1 MKNFPIKLL
10 KQDSRERLIIERRVF
25 KLLDQLKSKHMRYKI
40 ITYCLVYSIA
50 FLSLILTC
58 FNIYA
63 AQSNTVKNIKIISL
77 TSSLIGPVIIL
88 FNQLLN
94 NLSLKKKVILYK
106 TNINKIEQVLW
117 SFIQFEQGGVSFDE
131 LIKKINKIRS
141 VINDEELYLYNTSI
155 SRNITPPPIQ
165 NSPILSK

>member
-1 MKNFPIKLL
+1 MKDFPIKLL
-10 KQDSRERLIIERRVF
+10 KQNSRERLIIERRVF

-58 FNIYA
+58 LNIYA

-77 TSSLIGPVIIL
+77 ISSLIGPVIVL

-117 SFIQFEQGGVSFDE
+117 SFIQFERGVSFDE

-141 VINDEELYLYNTSI
+141 VVNDEELYLYNTSI
-155 SRNITPPPIQ
+155 SRNITPQPIQ

>member
-1 MKNFPIKLL
+1 MDNFPIKLL
-10 KQDSRERLIIERRVF
+10 KQNSRERIIIERRVF
-25 KLLDQLKSKHMRYKI
+25 KLLNQLKSKHMRYKI

-58 FNIYA
+58 LNIYA

-77 TSSLIGPVIIL
+77 ISSLIGPVIIL

-117 SFIQFEQGGVSFDE
+117 SFIQFERGVSFDE

-141 VINDEELYLYNTSI
+141 VVNDEELYLYNTSI
-155 SRNITPPPIQ
+155 SRNITPQPIQ

>member
-1 MKNFPIKLL
+1 MKDFPIKLL
-10 KQDSRERLIIERRVF
+10 KQNSRERLIIERRVF
-25 KLLDQLKSKHMRYKI
+25 KLLNQLKSKHMRYKI

-58 FNIYA
+58 LNIYA

-77 TSSLIGPVIIL
+77 ISSLIGPVIIL

-117 SFIQFEQGGVSFDE
+117 SFIQFERGVSFDE

-141 VINDEELYLYNTSI
+141 VVNDEELYLYNTSI
-155 SRNITPPPIQ
+155 SRNITPQPIQ

>member
-1 MKNFPIKLL
+1 MKDFPIKLL
-10 KQDSRERLIIERRVF
+10 KQNSRERLIIERRVF

-58 FNIYA
+58 LNIYA

-77 TSSLIGPVIIL
+77 ISSLIGPVIIL

-117 SFIQFEQGGVSFDE
+117 SFIQFERGVSFDE

-141 VINDEELYLYNTSI
+141 VVNDEELYLYNTSI
-155 SRNITPPPIQ
+155 SRNITPQPIQ

>member
-1 MKNFPIKLL
+1 MKNFPINLL

-25 KLLDQLKSKHMRYKI
+25 KLLNQLKSKHMRYKT
-40 ITYCLVYSIA
+40 ITYCLVYGIA
-50 FLSLILTC
+50 FLSLIVTC
-58 FNIYA
+58 LNIYS

-77 TSSLIGPVIIL
+77 ISSLIGPVIIL

-106 TNINKIEQVLW
+106 TNINKIEEVLW
-117 SFIQFEQGGVSFDE
+117 SFIQFERGVSFDE
-131 LIKKINKIRS
+131 LIKKINKIRCI
-141 VINDEELYLYNTSI
+141 VNDEELHLYNTSL
-155 SRNITPPPIQ
+155 SRNISPPPIQ

>member
-1 MKNFPIKLL
+1 MKDFPIKLL
-10 KQDSRERLIIERRVF
+10 KQNSRERIIIERRVF
-25 KLLDQLKSKHMRYKI
+25 KLLNQLKSKHMRYKI

-58 FNIYA
+58 LNIYA

-77 TSSLIGPVIIL
+77 ISSLIGPVIIL

-117 SFIQFEQGGVSFDE
+117 SFIQFERGVSFDE

-141 VINDEELYLYNTSI
+141 VVNDEELYLYNTSI
-155 SRNITPPPIQ
+155 SRNITPQPIQ

>member
-1 MKNFPIKLL
+1 MDNFPIKLL
-10 KQDSRERLIIERRVF
+10 KQNSRERIIIERRVF
-25 KLLDQLKSKHMRYKI
+25 KLLNQLKSKHMRYKI

-58 FNIYA
+58 LNIYA

-77 TSSLIGPVIIL
+77 ISSLIGPVIVL

-117 SFIQFEQGGVSFDE
+117 SFIQFERGVSFDE

-141 VINDEELYLYNTSI
+141 VVNDEELYLYNTSI
-155 SRNITPPPIQ
+155 SRNITPQPIQ

>member
-1 MKNFPIKLL
+1 MKDFPKKIL
-10 KQDSRERLIIERRVF
+10 KQNSRERLIIERRVF

-58 FNIYA
+58 LNIYA

-77 TSSLIGPVIIL
+77 ISSLIGPVIIL

-117 SFIQFEQGGVSFDE
+117 SFIQFERGVSFDE

-141 VINDEELYLYNTSI
+141 VVNDEELYLYNTSI
-155 SRNITPPPIQ
+155 SRNITPQPIQ

>member
-1 MKNFPIKLL
+1 MKDFPIKLL
-10 KQDSRERLIIERRVF
+10 KQNSRERLIIERRVF

-58 FNIYA
+58 LNIYA

-77 TSSLIGPVIIL
+77 ISSLIGPVIIL
-88 FNQLLN
+88 FNQMLN

-117 SFIQFEQGGVSFDE
+117 SFIQFERGVSFDE

-141 VINDEELYLYNTSI
+141 VVNDEELYLYNTSI
-155 SRNITPPPIQ
+155 SRNITPQPIQ

>member
-1 MKNFPIKLL
+1 MDNFPIKLL
-10 KQDSRERLIIERRVF
+10 KQNSRERLIIERRVF
-25 KLLDQLKSKHMRYKI
+25 KLLNQLKSKHMRYKI

-58 FNIYA
+58 LNIYA

-77 TSSLIGPVIIL
+77 ISSLIGPVIVL

-117 SFIQFEQGGVSFDE
+117 SFIQFERGVSFDE

-141 VINDEELYLYNTSI
+141 VVNDEELYLYNTSI
-155 SRNITPPPIQ
+155 SRNITPQPIQ

>member
-1 MKNFPIKLL
+1 MKDFPIKLL
-10 KQDSRERLIIERRVF
+10 KQNSRERLIIERRVF
-25 KLLDQLKSKHMRYKI
+25 KLLNQLKSKHMRYKI

-58 FNIYA
+58 LNIYA

-77 TSSLIGPVIIL
+77 ISSLIGPVIVL

-117 SFIQFEQGGVSFDE
+117 SFIQFERGVSFDE

-141 VINDEELYLYNTSI
+141 VVNDEELYLYNTSI
-155 SRNITPPPIQ
+155 SRNITPQPIQ